1 MRKQLAVVA
10 KRDDLVYVTRM
21 NEKGLADDDA
31 EWDGWEEWTE
41 FAEMEDALAEV
52 QHIFSD

>member
-1 MRKQLAVVA
+1 MRKQMALVA
-10 KRDDLVYVTRM
+10 KRDDLVFVTKM
-21 NEKGLADDDA
+21 TEEGMESDI

-41 FAEMEDALAEV
+41 FADMEDALAEV